1 MTPAATVGDD
11 THDMPIYD
19 YRCDP
24 CGHAFSARQAF
35 EDEALLTCPSCGGRP
50 RRLVTMSAIVF
61 KGTGW
66 YKTDSRAAA
75 SSASKDGTGEKSE
88 KSEKS
93 EKGEKGE
100 KSEKSEKGEKKDS
113 KSEKKDSASE
123 TGSAKTGEAPSS

>member
-19 YRCDP
+19 YRCDH

-35 EDEALLTCPSCGGRP
+35 EDKALGTCPSCGGRP

-93 EKGEKGE
+93 EKGEK
-100 KSEKSEKGEKKDS
+100 KDS